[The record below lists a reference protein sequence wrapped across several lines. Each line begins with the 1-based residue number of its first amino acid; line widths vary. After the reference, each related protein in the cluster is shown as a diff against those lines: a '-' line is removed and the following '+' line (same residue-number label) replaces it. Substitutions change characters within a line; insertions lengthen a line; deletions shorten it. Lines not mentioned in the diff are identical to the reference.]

1 MSAKPRAHGIVYVV
15 GAGPGDPGLIT
26 LRGLECLQRA
36 DVVIYDRLVAA
47 QLLAQA
53 RGDALLVDAGK
64 SPSGKSMGQDEIN
77 RLLYEH
83 ASAGK
88 TVCRLKGGDPFLLGR
103 GGEEAFY
110 LAERGIMFEVV
121 PGVTSAIAAPAY
133 AGIPVTD
140 RRFASVVAIAT
151 GHEDPER
158 THRRVDWGRLATCAD
173 TIVVLMGMGNIGAIT
188 QALIEGG
195 RDANTPA
202 AVIQEGTTFAQRTA
216 AGSLGDVAR
225 RAEEEGL
232 RAPAVLVVGEVV
244 RLRDTIAWFERRPL
258 FGLRVL
264 VTRPAG
270 QADEIERLLREQG
283 AEAVCIPSIEVRGLM
298 GDGEA
303 VRGLMGREWDWI
315 IFTSSNGVRYFLDQL
330 HAAGL
335 DVRAM
340 GGARLAAIGPGTAKA
355 LQALELD
362 VSFVPAR
369 FTSEE
374 LAKTLPEPVKGVR
387 ILIPRAAGAPD
398 ALPRLLGER
407 GAQVTELPV
416 YETVAAAIDGQ
427 AVAAMVE
434 EGRIHA
440 IALTSSS
447 GVKSLAAAVGARAL
461 AKADLACIGPA
472 TAEAVRAV
480 GLEPAVVA
488 EEHTAA
494 GLVRAMV
501 EEMAQRRKE

>member
-1 MSAKPRAHGIVYVV
+1 VSANPRTHGIVYLV

-26 LRGLECLQRA
+26 LRGLECLQKA
-36 DVVIYDRLVAA
+36 DVVIYDRLVAP
-47 QLLAQA
+47 QLLSQA
-53 RGDALLVDAGK
+53 RRDALLVDAGK
-64 SPSGKSMGQDEIN
+64 SPSGKSISQDEIN

-83 ASAGK
+83 ASAGR

-103 GGEEAFY
+103 GGEEASY
-110 LAERGIMFEVV
+110 LAERGIAFEVV

-173 TIVVLMGMGNIGAIT
+173 TIVVLMGMGNISAIT

-202 AVIQEGTTFAQRTA
+202 AVIQEGTTLSQRTVV
-216 AGSLGDVAR
+216 GSLGDIAR
-225 RAEEEGL
+225 RAEEESL

-244 RLRDTIAWFERRPL
+244 RLRETIPWFERRPL

-264 VTRPAG
+264 VPRPGG
-270 QADEIERLLREQG
+270 QTEEIERLLREQG
-283 AEAVCIPSIEVRGLM
+283 AEAICIPAIEIRGIAA
-298 GDGEA
+298 D
-303 VRGLMGREWDWI
+303 VGRIRELIAQGWDWI
-315 IFTSSNGVRYFLDQL
+315 IFTSSNGVKHLLGQL
-330 HAAGL
+330 RAAGL

-355 LQALELD
+355 LEALGLN

-374 LAKTLPEPVKGVR
+374 LAKTLPGPIAGAR
-387 ILIPRAAGAPD
+387 ILIPRAARAPD
-398 ALPRLLGER
+398 ALPRLLGEQ

-416 YETVAAAIDGQ
+416 YETVPAAIDGR
-427 AVAAMVE
+427 AVAAMLDE
-434 EGRIHA
+434 CRIHA

-447 GVKSLAAAVGARAL
+447 GVRSLAAAVGAQAL
-461 AKADLACIGPA
+461 AKAGLACIGPV
-472 TAEAVRAV
+472 TEEAVRAL

-494 GLVRAMV
+494 GLVRAMI
-501 EEMAQRRKE
+501 EKMAQRRKE